1 MKSAVRFSFRQTKPS
16 ITIDPEG
23 DANVTFCLNLPL
35 NGGVNHKAQTVIA
48 LAYDQNQ
55 GGMMQSIRLQK
66 CETLRIIKKC
76 LSQNL
81 VLANIYDHFR
91 NNFTT
96 TLKTWD
102 EKK

>member
-1 MKSAVRFSFRQTKPS
+1 
-16 ITIDPEG
+16 
-23 DANVTFCLNLPL
+23 
-35 NGGVNHKAQTVIA
+35 
-48 LAYDQNQ
+48 
-55 GGMMQSIRLQK
+55 MQSIRLQK